1 MLKGRKEWVVA
12 LSVACLLVQSSCW
25 TRDEAEALRRVIKK
39 GATLAEDHDVGG
51 LIGLTTEDFSALPG
65 GRDQGEVRGILFLAF
80 RHYRQFRILYPEPS
94 IDLATGGEAASAR
107 VYFLIV
113 RQDRSYPGL
122 EELYKDP
129 RGWIDAV
136 GENADLYRLELE
148 FVKKGG
154 DWVARRARLEPFKGY
169 GFGEGS

>member
-1 MLKGRKEWVVA
+1 MLKGRRRWILV
-12 LSVACLLVQSSCW
+12 LSVACLLGLSSCR
-25 TRDEAEALRRVIKK
+25 TGDEAEKLNGVIKK

-51 LIGLTTEDFSALPG
+51 LMELTTEDFSALPG
-65 GRDQGEVRGILFLAF
+65 DRDRGEVRGILFLAF
-80 RHYRQFRILYPEPS
+80 RHYRQFRILYPEPV
-94 IDLATGGEAASAR
+94 IDLSTGGDTASAR

-113 RQDRSYPGL
+113 RQDGSYPNL

-148 FVKKGG
+148 FVKKEG
-154 DWVARRARLEPFKGY
+154 DWVARRARLEPFEGY